1 MNKKNGKSILIL
13 CSSAASFLAIILLYQ
28 VSISHEDVIVK
39 QSLGKSSNGETP
51 NATKQSASQ
60 TAESLVRSIMDP
72 SSLMSTVMNETA
84 VGKAKKLSSISEA
97 PSSTDGLIKSI
108 NPASKSKSENAVIT
122 SSSLS
127 SLPTER
133 GKSNNNSSSNT
144 TLPAVGFNSFQNS
157 SKNTVVRN
165 VNTLF
170 MAHQI
175 IPPKDFIPL
184 YDTSPYQILAGHL
197 AAKIP
202 CDANSKPS
210 LQILIGHLPNLR
222 PVEPQ
227 LIREYSQPGYICMY
241 NVEIDAAK
249 TTNVSAGNNNGS
261 NGELPPKLIDTDI
274 VLRNPTDTRIL
285 LPNTSTVVVGVD
297 EVIPPGIEQAI
308 NGNSNSQPTTTTDNK
323 NNIPTQESQGQ
334 ISTLIRSMSELNK

>member
-1 MNKKNGKSILIL
+1 MNKKNGKGILIL
-13 CSSAASFLAIILLYQ
+13 CSSAASFLVIVLLYQ
-28 VSISHEDVIVK
+28 VSISHEDVIAK
-39 QSLGKSSNGETP
+39 QSLGKSSNGEIP

-72 SSLMSTVMNETA
+72 SSLMSTVMNETG
-84 VGKAKKLSSISEA
+84 VGEDKKLSSISGA
-97 PSSTDGLIKSI
+97 PSSSDGLTKSI
-108 NPASKSKSENAVIT
+108 NPVPKSKSENAVIT

-127 SLPTER
+127 SLSTGT
-133 GKSNNNSSSNT
+133 GKSNNNNNSSNA
-144 TLPAVGFNSFQNS
+144 TLPAVGFNSLQNS

-165 VNTLF
+165 VDTLF

-210 LQILIGHLPNLR
+210 LEILIGHLPNLR
-222 PVEPQ
+222 PVEPK

-261 NGELPPKLIDTDI
+261 KGEVPTKPIDTDI
-274 VLRNPTDTRIL
+274 LLRNPTDTRIL
-285 LPNTSTVVVGVD
+285 LPNTSTIVIGVD
-297 EVIPPGIEQAI
+297 EVIPPALDTLS
-308 NGNSNSQPTTTTDNK
+308 GNSDGQPTSTT
-323 NNIPTQESQGQ
+323 NNIPPQESQGQ